1 LIWLALPGD
10 ADADAAQ
17 QAARI
22 RAAITAL
29 GGHATLIRAPAQVRE
44 SVDVFQPQ
52 DAALAA
58 LTRRV
63 KLSFDPLGRLNPGRM
78 YREI

>member
-10 ADADAAQ
+10 ADVDAAQ
-17 QAARI
+17 QAAGV

-44 SVDVFQPQ
+44 SVDVFQPH